1 MEYSY
6 YPGCSL
12 EGSARELNESFRTV
26 SKKLGVTLFEIPDW
40 TCCGAS
46 SAHMVDAYLEA
57 ALPAKDLL
65 TAERIGKDVVA
76 PCAGCHVRMKAAS
89 RRILEDADLRAR
101 FPFKGEIKV
110 LSGLEMLHGQE
121 ILSRIKSST
130 IKPLEGLRVVP
141 YYGCLAVRPP
151 EVVEPDSPENPM
163 QMDHILEAIGAE
175 VLTWPY
181 KTDCCGGSMALTRT
195 DLVLKLSRKIL
206 DMALA
211 VGADAIV
218 TMCPMCQANL
228 DTRQADISRQAG
240 KAYQMPILYVTELI
254 GVALGGTDTRQ
265 WFAKHMVS
273 GENML
278 AGKGLI

>member
-12 EGSARELNESFRTV
+12 EGSAQELNESFMSV
-26 SKKLGVTLFEIPDW
+26 AKKLGVTLFEIPDW

-57 ALPAKDLL
+57 ALPAKDLM
-65 TAERIGKDVVA
+65 TAERMGKDVVA

-89 RRILEDADLRAR
+89 MRILEDKDLRAR
-101 FPFKGEIKV
+101 FPFKGEINV
-110 LSGLEMLHGQE
+110 LSGLEMLHQPE
-121 ILSRIKSST
+121 ILSRIKSAAV
-130 IKPLEGLRVVP
+130 KPLEGLKVVP
-141 YYGCLAVRPP
+141 YYGCLAVRPL
-151 EVVEPDSPENPM
+151 EVVKPDNPENPM

-175 VLTWPY
+175 VLSWPF

-195 DLVLKLSRKIL
+195 DLVLKLSGKIL

-228 DTRQADISRQAG
+228 DTRQADISRQTG
-240 KAYQMPILYVTELI
+240 KTYQVPILYVTELI
-254 GVALGGTDTRQ
+254 GVACRSPEARQ
-265 WFAKHMVS
+265 WFAKHIVS
-273 GENML
+273 GESML